1 MTSVDF
7 ILIYTGSTINV
18 NQLIFE
24 LKQKNINPIIKN
36 ESNSARLAGFGIT
49 SNQDIKLYV
58 HKDQVNKSK
67 EIIKNLRI

>member
-24 LKQKNINPIIKN
+24 LKQKNVNPIIKN